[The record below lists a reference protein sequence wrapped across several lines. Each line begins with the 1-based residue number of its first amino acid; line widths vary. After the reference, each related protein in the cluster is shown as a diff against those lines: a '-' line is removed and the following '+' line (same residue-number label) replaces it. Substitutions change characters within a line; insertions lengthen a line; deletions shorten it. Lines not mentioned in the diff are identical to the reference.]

1 MKKII
6 LMLFILFLSGCY
18 NYKELNKIGI
28 VSSISIDKKD
38 NMYKVG
44 AQVLNVKNK
53 DDTNSSK
60 VIVYE
65 QTGKTIEEALRKM
78 TTKSNKKLYGGH
90 LGKLV
95 ISEEVAKDSIIDVLD
110 LFQRL
115 PEIKDEF
122 TITISKGIEAN
133 KIIKI
138 MASTENIP
146 ADYVTS
152 EIETAD
158 LESALTYSSKLDEFV
173 SFYLKDYIDPS
184 ISVIKV
190 NNYEKE
196 STTLKN
202 NETTNPKTKIILDNI
217 AITKDGKLEKYLNK
231 NETIGYN
238 FIRNRV
244 KEIIIPVKCDND
256 NNYSSI
262 SLINSKTK
270 NKIEKKKNKY
280 VINLY
285 VNSSASI
292 NEYNCTKDLDKEN
305 TIKKLQEKTE
315 KQIKKYMN
323 KAINIQNNS
332 KSEFLGF
339 KRMIYLKNGKYNNED
354 YDIKINVN
362 VNIPRKGDI
371 RNSSKGEKYEYKN
384 K

>member
-1 MKKII
+1 MKKIFLI
-6 LMLFILFLSGCY
+6 MVIFLLSGCY

-53 DDTNSSK
+53 EDTSSSK
-60 VIVYE
+60 VIVYQE
-65 QTGKTIEEALRKM
+65 KGKTIEEALRKM

-95 ISEEVAKDSIIDVLD
+95 ISEDVAKESIINIVD

-122 TITISKGIEAN
+122 TITVSRGIDAFDV
-133 KIIKI
+133 IKI
-138 MASTENIP
+138 MTSPESVP
-146 ADYVTS
+146 ADYVSS

-158 LESALTYSSKLDEFV
+158 IESALTYSSKLDEFV

-190 NNYEKE
+190 DNYDKKG
-196 STTLKN
+196 TTLKN
-202 NETTNPKTKIILDNI
+202 NETTNPKTRIVLDNI
-217 AITKDGKLEKYLNK
+217 AITKDGKLERYLDE

-238 FIRNRV
+238 FIRNRIN
-244 KEIIIPVKCDND
+244 EIIIPIKCDD

-262 SLINSKTK
+262 SLIKSKTK
-270 NKIEKKKNKY
+270 DKIKKENNKY
-280 VINLY
+280 IINLDIS
-285 VNSSASI
+285 SSASI
-292 NEYNCTKDLDKEN
+292 NEYNCTKDLDKEK
-305 TIKKLQEKTE
+305 TIKFLENRAE
-315 KQIKKYMN
+315 KQIKKYIN
-323 KAINIQNNS
+323 KVIKLQNNS

-339 KRMIYLKNGKYNNED
+339 KRMIYLNDGRYNNEK
-354 YDIKINVN
+354 YDIKIKVK
-362 VNIPRKGDI
+362 VSISRKGDI

>member
-6 LMLFILFLSGCY
+6 LIIIIFILSGCY

-53 DDTNSSK
+53 DDTSSSK

-65 QTGKTIEEALRKM
+65 AKGKTIEEALRKM

-95 ISEEVAKDSIIDVLD
+95 ISEDVAKESIIDVLD

-122 TITISKGIEAN
+122 TITISKGIDAIN
-133 KIIKI
+133 VIKV
-138 MASTENIP
+138 MTSSESVP
-146 ADYVTS
+146 ADYVTG
-152 EIETAD
+152 EIQTAD
-158 LESALTYSSKLDEFV
+158 IESALTYSSKLDEFV

-184 ISVIKV
+184 ISVIRIS
-190 NNYEKE
+190 NYNKNG
-196 STTLKN
+196 TTLKN
-202 NETTNPKTKIILDNI
+202 NETTSPKTKIVLDNI
-217 AITKDGKLEKYLNK
+217 GITNNGKLEKYLNK
-231 NETIGYN
+231 DETIGYN
-238 FIRNRV
+238 FIRNRIN
-244 KEIIIPVKCDND
+244 EIIIPIKCGD
-256 NNYSSI
+256 NYSSI
-262 SLINSKTK
+262 SLLKSKTK
-270 NKIEKKKNKY
+270 NKVIKKDNKY
-280 VINLY
+280 VINLD
-285 VNSSASI
+285 VSSSAAI
-292 NEYNCTKDLDKEN
+292 NEYNCKKDLDKEK
-305 TIKKLQEKTE
+305 TIKDLQKKTE

-323 KAINIQNNS
+323 KAINVQNSS

-339 KRMIYLKNGKYNNED
+339 KRMIYLDNKEYNNEN
-354 YDIKINVN
+354 YYVKINVN

-371 RNSSKGEKYEYKN
+371 RNSSKGEKYEYEN